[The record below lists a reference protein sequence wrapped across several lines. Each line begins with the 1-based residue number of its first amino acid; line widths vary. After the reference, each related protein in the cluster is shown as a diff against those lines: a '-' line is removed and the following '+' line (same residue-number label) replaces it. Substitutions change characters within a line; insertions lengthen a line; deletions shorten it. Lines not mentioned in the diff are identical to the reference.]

1 MLIKRKKET
10 VKEEVELPD
19 VEKYRNLGVKI
30 GENFTNIGPVD
41 FSSEPYLIEIG
52 DDVRISM
59 NVHFV
64 THDGGMHVIRQ
75 YKNIPAD
82 SFGQIKVG
90 NNVFIGMG
98 SIIMPGVII
107 GNNVIIGA
115 GSIVSKNIPDN
126 SVACG
131 VPAKVIETI
140 DEYYKKNKK
149 NIDLTKEY
157 SPEEKKEYLI
167 KKFKLDK

>member
-1 MLIKRKKET
+1 MFNKAKHNQPILT
-10 VKEEVELPD
+10 SNEEQAINDGMSVGD
-19 VEKYRNLGVKI
+19 
-30 GENFTNIGPVD
+30 NFTVTGIVHY
-41 FSSEPYLIEIG
+41 SSEPYLISLG
-52 DDVRISM
+52 DNVRISD
-59 NVHFV
+59 NVNFV

-82 SFGQIKVG
+82 SFGKIKIG

-98 SIIMPGVII
+98 SIILPNVIV

-115 GSIVSKNIPDN
+115 GSVVTKNIPSN

-140 DEYYKKNKK
+140 DEYYEKNKK
-149 NIDLTKEY
+149 NIDLTKNL
-157 SPEEKKEYLI
+157 SPQEKKKYLQ
-167 KKFKLDK
+167 KKFKLN